1 MIVTLI
7 SAVRVVLQEEL
18 YECSIYSMP

>member
-1 MIVTLI
+1 VTLI